1 MSLDDIIG
9 HNFGGKP
16 WMADVKPDKVVHF
29 ELDLNNA
36 KLVKNE
42 VPWGDKKETTE
53 IIAQMRNIRYEDDN
67 EETIV
72 DDGEHTVPFW
82 ACEVVQQALKEIAS
96 RAKRPKW
103 AKLAYVRSVYKENN
117 FEGVEKDFSEASI
130 AIL

>member
-16 WMADVKPDKVVHF
+16 WMADVKPDAVVHF
-29 ELDLNNA
+29 ELDLNGA

-53 IIAQMRNIRYEDDN
+53 IIAEMRNIRYEEND
-67 EETIV
+67 EEIA

-82 ACEVVQQALKEIAS
+82 ACEVVQEALKEIAK
-96 RAKRPKW
+96 RTKRPKW

-117 FEGVEKDFSEASI
+117 WEGVEKDFSRAAI
-130 AIL
+130 AVL